1 MLMHGYKSEILR
13 TCDDNVGVVR
23 VDSDSR
29 LNLLPVRAGLSNN
42 RHIRTHNGGGAG
54 ACLTNKAGRGD
65 CATGV
70 RVEGRRRNRQIEDH
84 RENMQSYAFLKSMSF

>member
-29 LNLLPVRAGLSNN
+29 LDLLPVRAGLSNN
-42 RHIRTHNGGGAG
+42 RHIRTHNGGG
-54 ACLTNKAGRGD
+54 
-65 CATGV
+65 
-70 RVEGRRRNRQIEDH
+70 
-84 RENMQSYAFLKSMSF
+84 